1 MPTEDIMKYEPVLP
15 EDFNGVFH
23 FTNWTDEEFVGVWNK
38 EEHHFA
44 PNSTSPMVMHNFS
57 PLEIQHIRKKFAKDL
72 AEREFFKSK
81 NYDVFKKQETN
92 NDGSPRLNSI
102 HQAGTYAV
110 KELTPFIQRC
120 LEPLP
125 VSKAIVTQANTETVE
140 DKLSLSEKGKLNT
153 KAVGDEDDLE
163 NLAKGK

>member
-1 MPTEDIMKYEPVLP
+1 MKYEPVLP
-15 EDFNGVFH
+15 EDFNGVFY

-81 NYDVFKKQETN
+81 NYDAFKRQETN

-125 VSKAIVTQANTETVE
+125 VSKAIVTQAKTEDVE
-140 DKLSLSEKGKLNT
+140 EKLSLSEKGKLNT